1 MKKIYMKPEIF
12 VAKVEMDVMLSAGSP
27 LQVKIPNPNDEN
39 SKKADPTFG
48 METKERGDYGS
59 DSNFGSLW

>member
-12 VAKVEMDVMLSAGSP
+12 VAKVEMDVMLTAVSGP
-27 LQVKIPNPNDEN
+27 KVKNPSSGDNPP
-39 SKKADPTFG
+39 ADPNAG
-48 METKERGDYGS
+48 MDTKDRGAYGS

>member
-12 VAKVEMDVMLSAGSP
+12 VAKVEMDVMLSAVSGP
-27 LQVKIPNPNDEN
+27 KVKIPSPGDNTPTANP
-39 SKKADPTFG
+39 SAG
-48 METKERGDYGS
+48 METKERDDYGS

>member
-12 VAKVEMDVMLSAGSP
+12 VAKVEMDVMLSAVSGP
-27 LQVKIPNPNDEN
+27 KVMPNSGEN
-39 SKKADPTFG
+39 PKPANPGLG
-48 METKERGDYGS
+48 METKERDDYGS

>member
-12 VAKVEMDVMLSAGSP
+12 VAKVEMDVMLSAVSGPKVVLPSGE
-27 LQVKIPNPNDEN
+27 NP
-39 SKKADPTFG
+39 KTADPGAG

>member
-12 VAKVEMDVMLSAGSP
+12 IAKVEMDVMLSAVSGP
-27 LQVKIPNPNDEN
+27 KVVLPGGENPKTANP
-39 SKKADPTFG
+39 SAG
-48 METKERGDYGS
+48 METKDRGDYGS

>member
-1 MKKIYMKPEIF
+1 MKPEIF

-27 LQVKIPNPNDEN
+27 LQVKIPNGEN
-39 SKKADPTFG
+39 PKTADPNLG